1 MCNCVTI
8 VGLLT
13 RCSIPSVCLLHDCLI
28 VAGHDTQEAE
38 AWQHSTYCVTSQ
50 HLCTCQPD
58 QPIVSRHDTGHYVAT
73 FIGWWHGIYVWYTDE
88 MLTTDPNM
96 LDSSL
101 SLSGPEL
108 RICLQ
113 VTLSAPGPHT
123 YGIYLAPAAG
133 LMCFSYQASHKQHF
147 PPASSH
153 PKYTVTTLVVAVF

>member
-50 HLCTCQPD
+50 HLCICQPD

-73 FIGWWHGIYVWYTDE
+73 FIGSWHGIYVWYTDE

-101 SLSGPEL
+101 SLPAPWSRAPHLPPGH
-108 RICLQ
+108 
-113 VTLSAPGPHT
+113 TLSSWSPYLWYIPGSCRW
-123 YGIYLAPAAG
+123 AD
-133 LMCFSYQASHKQHF
+133 
-147 PPASSH
+147 
-153 PKYTVTTLVVAVF
+153 VF